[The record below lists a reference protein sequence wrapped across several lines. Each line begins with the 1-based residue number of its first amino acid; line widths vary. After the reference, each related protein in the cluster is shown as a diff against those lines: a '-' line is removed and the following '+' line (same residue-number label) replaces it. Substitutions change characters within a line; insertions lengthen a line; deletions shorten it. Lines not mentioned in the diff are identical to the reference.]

1 MPVLYKIAPVK
12 SHFDP
17 DGKTRYIARPTRRQ
31 TIGLKEF
38 SQMMAARSTVSRGD
52 VSLVLNG
59 LTDLM
64 LELLEDNHSVRLDGL
79 GIFSLS
85 FKSEVADS
93 PDQITY
99 TSVKDIRLQFLP
111 DKSIKQEL
119 SNFRVLKS

>member
-1 MPVLYKIAPVK
+1 
-12 SHFDP
+12 
-17 DGKTRYIARPTRRQ
+17 
-31 TIGLKEF
+31 
-38 SQMMAARSTVSRGD
+38 MMAARSTVSRGD